1 MKTITIIDSHTGGE
15 PTRLV
20 TEGGPDLGNGPLDER
35 LALPRYPRSLLFVL
49 AVLLA
54 LVAGFAAWLLSAR

>member
-1 MKTITIIDSHTGGE
+1 MSDIFRKAALD
-15 PTRLV
+15 RLASP
-20 TEGGPDLGNGPLDER
+20 ERLDER
-35 LALPRYPRSLLFVL
+35 LALPLYPRALLLVL